1 MLVLD
6 VDGVLTDGTIVVDSQ
21 GRESKSFSI
30 IDGHGIKMWKRAG
43 LAVAFLSGR
52 ESAPTKQ
59 QAKEL
64 AVDFCLEGCIDKY
77 ACMLELMQTS
87 GVSAGQIA
95 YVGDD
100 LPDLP
105 VIRCVGFAAAVA
117 NAVDEVKR
125 AADYVTKR
133 KGGEGAVREVI
144 EYILKKTGRW
154 NGLVKRY
161 MADPPFG
168 EPQASR
174 PSSRGV
180 SPSAD
185 SPRQHGTRPV
195 RKNRN
200 TELSN
205 KSQISNGAG
214 RQKKQS
220 VTPGKSEK

>member
-1 MLVLD
+1 VQKKLDAIKMLVLD
-6 VDGVLTDGTIVVDSQ
+6 VDGVLTDGTILVDSR

-43 LAVAFLSGR
+43 FAVAFLSGR
-52 ESAPTKQ
+52 ESATTKQ

-64 AVDFCLEGCIDKY
+64 AVDFCLNGRRDK
-77 ACMLELMQTS
+77 LKGLKELIKMSKTP
-87 GVSAGQIA
+87 AGQIA

-105 VIRCVGFAAAVA
+105 VIQCAGFSAAVA
-117 NAVDEVKR
+117 NAVDEIKR

-154 NGLVKRY
+154 NALVKRY
-161 MADPPFG
+161 MAD
-168 EPQASR
+168 
-174 PSSRGV
+174 
-180 SPSAD
+180 
-185 SPRQHGTRPV
+185 SPRQRGTR
-195 RKNRN
+195 
-200 TELSN
+200 
-205 KSQISNGAG
+205 

-220 VTPGKSEK
+220 VTPGKSKK

>member
-6 VDGVLTDGTIVVDSQ
+6 VDGVLTDGTIAVDSE

-43 LAVAFLSGR
+43 LKIAFLSGR
-52 ESAPTKQ
+52 ASAPTKQ

-64 AVDFCLEGCIDKY
+64 AVDFCFEGCIDKY

-105 VIRCVGFAAAVA
+105 VIQCAGFSATVA

-133 KGGEGAVREVI
+133 KGGQGAAREII

-154 NGLVKRY
+154 DAIVKRY
-161 MADPPFG
+161 MADSP
-168 EPQASR
+168 AKKMILRKSR
-174 PSSRGV
+174 
-180 SPSAD
+180 
-185 SPRQHGTRPV
+185 
-195 RKNRN
+195 K
-200 TELSN
+200 
-205 KSQISNGAG
+205 
-214 RQKKQS
+214 
-220 VTPGKSEK
+220 

>member
-1 MLVLD
+1 MLALD
-6 VDGVLTDGTIVVDSQ
+6 VDGVLTDGTILVDSR

-43 LAVAFLSGR
+43 LKIAFLSGR
-52 ESAPTKQ
+52 ACATTKQ

-64 AVDFCLEGCIDKY
+64 AVDFCLNGRRDK
-77 ACMLELMQTS
+77 LKGLKELIKMSKTP
-87 GVSAGQIA
+87 AGQIA

-105 VIRCVGFAAAVA
+105 VIQCAGFSAAVA
-117 NAVDEVKR
+117 NAVDEIKR

-161 MADPPFG
+161 MT
-168 EPQASR
+168 
-174 PSSRGV
+174 
-180 SPSAD
+180 D
-185 SPRQHGTRPV
+185 SPRQRG
-195 RKNRN
+195 
-200 TELSN
+200 
-205 KSQISNGAG
+205 IG

-220 VTPGKSEK
+220 VTPGKSKK

>member
-21 GRESKSFSI
+21 GRESKFFSVL
-30 IDGHGIKMWKRAG
+30 DGHGIKMWKRAG
-43 LAVAFLSGR
+43 LSVAFLSGR

-77 ACMLELMQTS
+77 ACLLELMQTS
-87 GVSAGQIA
+87 GASAGQIA
-95 YVGDD
+95 CIGDD

-117 NAVDEVKR
+117 NAVDEIKR

-154 NGLVKRY
+154 DGLVKRY
-161 MADPPFG
+161 MAD
-168 EPQASR
+168 
-174 PSSRGV
+174 
-180 SPSAD
+180 
-185 SPRQHGTRPV
+185 SPRQRGTRPV

-220 VTPGKSEK
+220 VAPGKSEK